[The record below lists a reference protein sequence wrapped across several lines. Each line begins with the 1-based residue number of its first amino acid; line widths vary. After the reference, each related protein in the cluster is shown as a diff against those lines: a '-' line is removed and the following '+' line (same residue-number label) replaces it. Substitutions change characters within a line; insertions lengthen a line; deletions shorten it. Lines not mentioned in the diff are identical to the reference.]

1 MSCSVC
7 HLHLML
13 FYVEMYERNKMM
25 MMMKVPAENV
35 KFVHI
40 TKYAKISTF
49 PPKRMTRLI
58 RGHNFELYWYNCN
71 FFQADFR
78 GKLSVYFFKSR
89 SRLRCYLLLCDV
101 FIFRITTNCRLMFM
115 HIRLICA
122 PIKFHS
128 DWFGGTE

>member
-1 MSCSVC
+1 
-7 HLHLML
+7 
-13 FYVEMYERNKMM
+13 MM

-71 FFQADFR
+71 FFRQTFVVNCLCNFLKVGLGCAVISCYAMF
-78 GKLSVYFFKSR
+78 LFFVS
-89 SRLRCYLLLCDV
+89 LQIV
-101 FIFRITTNCRLMFM
+101 V
-115 HIRLICA
+115 
-122 PIKFHS
+122 
-128 DWFGGTE
+128 